1 MSGGRGERGD
11 RGDRGERGECGEC
24 GERAERGKHGEG
36 GERAGLRRGAAHR
49 PVRRL
54 RAFSLVETLV
64 VLALAGILAGIA
76 APGLQ
81 QLLAAARLRAAVNDL
96 CSAIDLT
103 RSQAIARGRIVT
115 LAPLDPGSA
124 DWRRGW
130 IVFIDANGNALHDG
144 GEQVLARQDALSDD
158 IVIRSAFSS
167 GAVPL
172 YLAYNAAGRS
182 CSAGNSLVAHW
193 GTLSLLLGRQARH
206 IKINMLGRM
215 RVCDPLVQPV
225 GCTAAAEA
233 D

>member
-1 MSGGRGERGD
+1 MSARHRTWLPG
-11 RGDRGERGECGEC
+11 
-24 GERAERGKHGEG
+24 A
-36 GERAGLRRGAAHR
+36 RRGRSQRA
-49 PVRRL
+49 
-54 RAFSLVETLV
+54 RAFSLVEALV
-64 VLALAGILAGIA
+64 VLALAGVLAGTA
-76 APGLQ
+76 APGLR
-81 QLLAAARLRAAVNDL
+81 QLLEAARLRAAVNDL

-115 LAPLDPGSA
+115 LAPLEPGGV

-130 IVFIDANGNALHDG
+130 IVFIDANRNARPDG
-144 GEQVLARQDALSDD
+144 GEPVLYRQEAVSDD

-182 CSAGNSLVAHW
+182 CSSGNSLVAHW
-193 GTLSLLLGRQARH
+193 GTLSLLQGRQARH

>member
-1 MSGGRGERGD
+1 MSGEYGERGGLC
-11 RGDRGERGECGEC
+11 RGTARRPGRG
-24 GERAERGKHGEG
+24 
-36 GERAGLRRGAAHR
+36 
-49 PVRRL
+49 L
-54 RAFSLVETLV
+54 RAFSLVEALV
-64 VLALAGILAGIA
+64 VLALAGVLAGTA
-76 APGLQ
+76 APGLR
-81 QLLAAARLRAAVNDL
+81 QLLQAARLRAAVNDL

-115 LAPLDPGSA
+115 LAPLEPGGV

-130 IVFIDANGNALHDG
+130 VVFIDANGNARPDG
-144 GEQVLARQDALSDD
+144 GESVLYRQEALSDD
-158 IVIRSAFSS
+158 IMIRSAFSS

-193 GTLSLLLGRQARH
+193 GTLSLLQGRQARH

-225 GCTAAAEA
+225 GCTAAAES

>member
-1 MSGGRGERGD
+1 MPAAGRQ
-11 RGDRGERGECGEC
+11 
-24 GERAERGKHGEG
+24 
-36 GERAGLRRGAAHR
+36 
-49 PVRRL
+49 PPRRL
-54 RAFSLVETLV
+54 ALRHRAFSLVEALV
-64 VLALAGILAGIA
+64 VLGLVAILAGVA

-81 QLLAAARLRAAVNDL
+81 PLLQALRLRTAVNDL

-103 RSQAIARGRIVT
+103 RSQAIARGRIVS
-115 LAPLDPGSA
+115 LAPLEPAGV

-130 IVFIDANGNALHDG
+130 VVFVDANGNRRPDD
-144 GEQVLARQDALSDD
+144 GEQVLYRQDGVSDD

-167 GAVPL
+167 GAAPL

-193 GTLSLLLGRQARH
+193 GTLSLLQGRQARH

-225 GCTAAAEA
+225 GCTAAAGA

>member
-1 MSGGRGERGD
+1 MSGRYRARLAGVIRRPSLRG
-11 RGDRGERGECGEC
+11 
-24 GERAERGKHGEG
+24 
-36 GERAGLRRGAAHR
+36 
-49 PVRRL
+49 
-54 RAFSLVETLV
+54 RAFSLIEALV
-64 VLALAGILAGIA
+64 VLALAGVLAGTA
-76 APGLQ
+76 APGLR
-81 QLLAAARLRAAVNDL
+81 QLLQAARLRAAVNDL

-115 LAPLDPGSA
+115 LAPLEPGGV

-130 IVFIDANGNALHDG
+130 VVFVDANGNARPDG
-144 GEQVLARQDALSDD
+144 GEPVLYRQEALSDE
-158 IVIRSAFSS
+158 IVIRSAFTS

-193 GTLSLLLGRQARH
+193 GTLSLLQGRQARH

>member
-1 MSGGRGERGD
+1 MCGLASSLFAGPGRQPPRPL
-11 RGDRGERGECGEC
+11 
-24 GERAERGKHGEG
+24 A
-36 GERAGLRRGAAHR
+36 RRRHH
-49 PVRRL
+49 
-54 RAFSLVETLV
+54 AFSLVEALV
-64 VLALAGILAGIA
+64 VLGLVAILAGVA

-81 QLLAAARLRAAVNDL
+81 QMLQALRLRTAVNDL

-103 RSQAIARGRIVT
+103 RSQAIARGRIVL
-115 LAPLDPGSA
+115 LAPLEPAGV

-130 IVFIDANGNALHDG
+130 VVFIDANGNRRPDG
-144 GEQVLARQDALSDD
+144 GEQVLYRQDAVSDD

-167 GAVPL
+167 GAAPL

-193 GTLSLLLGRQARH
+193 GTLSLLQGRQARH

-225 GCTAAAEA
+225 GCTAAAAA

>member
-1 MSGGRGERGD
+1 MSGGRGGR
-11 RGDRGERGECGEC
+11 
-24 GERAERGKHGEG
+24 
-36 GERAGLRRGAAHR
+36 RRGAA
-49 PVRRL
+49 RRRGPGL
-54 RAFSLVETLV
+54 RAFSLVEALV

-76 APGLQ
+76 APGLRQ
-81 QLLAAARLRAAVNDL
+81 VLQAARLRAAVNDL

-115 LAPLDPGSA
+115 LAPLPPGGA

-130 IVFIDANGNALHDG
+130 VVFIDANGNARPDG
-144 GEQVLARQDALSDD
+144 AEQVLYRQEALSDD

-193 GTLSLLLGRQARH
+193 GTLSLLQGRQARH

-225 GCTAAAEA
+225 GCTAAAES

>member
-1 MSGGRGERGD
+1 MSGHYRGRLAGVILRP
-11 RGDRGERGECGEC
+11 RL
-24 GERAERGKHGEG
+24 RA
-36 GERAGLRRGAAHR
+36 
-49 PVRRL
+49 
-54 RAFSLVETLV
+54 RAFSLVEALV
-64 VLALAGILAGIA
+64 VLALAGVLAGTA

-81 QLLAAARLRAAVNDL
+81 QLLQAARLRAAVNDL

-115 LAPLDPGSA
+115 LAPLEPGGV

-130 IVFIDANGNALHDG
+130 VVFVDANGNARPDG
-144 GEQVLARQDALSDD
+144 GEPVLYRQEALSDE
-158 IVIRSAFSS
+158 IVIRSAFTS

-193 GTLSLLLGRQARH
+193 GTLSLLQGQQARH